1 MGKVTLRLD
10 GSEIFKWSGDDLG
23 IRKLELA
30 FANAAKDRG
39 VAPTVL
45 ASSIVMQLQGMGIVE
60 EKRAQT
66 LQLMGIMYFIL
77 SRETDD
83 PRHAGKYRDYA
94 GASDFDFDLQV
105 HGREVRVR
113 LKSARWPET
122 RAPLKPG

>member
-30 FANAAKDRG
+30 FADAAKDRG
-39 VAPTVL
+39 VTPAVL
-45 ASSIVMQLQGMGIVE
+45 ASSIVMQLRGMGIVE

-77 SRETDD
+77 SRETGD

-105 HGREVRVR
+105 HGREARVR
-113 LKSARWPET
+113 LKSARWPEA